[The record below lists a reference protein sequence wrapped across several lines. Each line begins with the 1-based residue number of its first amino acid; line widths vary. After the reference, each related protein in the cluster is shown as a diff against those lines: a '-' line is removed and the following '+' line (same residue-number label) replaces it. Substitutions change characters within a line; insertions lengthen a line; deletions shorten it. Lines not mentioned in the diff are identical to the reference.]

1 MQRIGII
8 RGGMSDEYDI
18 SIKTGGRIIQALQ
31 RGGLEPIDMLVTRD
45 GVFHVNG
52 KETDI
57 ERIPE
62 FVDGVFIALHGKLG
76 EDGRVQK
83 ALETL
88 GVPYNGTHSSNIGRT
103 HDKRISKQIAAE
115 LGIAVPDA
123 YVIPDAGGVPEAMR
137 EAFAEKGAREIWEH
151 VAPPWVVKPTN
162 GGSSKMVRYA
172 ATFPELTKAVY
183 ELLGSTDDILAETHI
198 SGREVHMFAAEN
210 FRNQPL
216 YVAPPL
222 EIFHGE
228 KIFSEERRAKGD
240 YTSAFAKHADS
251 TLNQGLEK
259 LARDV
264 FEKFGLAGY
273 ATMNFLV
280 TPKKIYLLEV
290 DALPAFDEHSPLT
303 RILDGIGA
311 PLEHVI
317 VSILNKKTLLPE

>member
-1 MQRIGII
+1 MNRIGII
-8 RGGMSDEYDI
+8 RGGMSDEYDV

-31 RGGLEPIDMLVTRD
+31 RSGLEPIDMLVTKD

-83 ALETL
+83 ALEEL
-88 GVPYNGTHSSNIGRT
+88 GVPYNGTNSANIGRT

-115 LGIAVPDA
+115 LGINVPDA

-137 EAFAEKGAREIWEH
+137 EAFAEKGAQEILDH
-151 VAPPWVVKPTN
+151 VAPPWVIKPTN
-162 GGSSKMVRYA
+162 SGSSKQVRYA
-172 ATFPELTKAVY
+172 GTFPELIKAVY
-183 ELLGSTDDILAETHI
+183 ELLGTTDDILAETHI
-198 SGREVHMFAAEN
+198 KGREVHMFAAEN
-210 FRNQPL
+210 FRDQSL

-228 KIFSEERRAKGD
+228 KIFSEQNRATGNYK
-240 YTSAFAKHADS
+240 SHFAKHSDDS
-251 TLNQGLEK
+251 LNQGLEK

-273 ATMNFLV
+273 ATMDFLV
-280 TPKKIYLLEV
+280 AGNKIYLLEI
-290 DALPAFDEHSPLT
+290 DALPAFDEHSPLS
-303 RILDGIGA
+303 RILEGIGA
-311 PLEHVI
+311 PLDHVI
-317 VSILNKKTLLPE
+317 LKIMRQ

>member
-1 MQRIGII
+1 MHRIGII
-8 RGGMSDEYDI
+8 RGGMSEEYDV
-18 SIKTGGRIIQALQ
+18 SIKTGGRIIQALA
-31 RGGLEPIDMLVTRD
+31 RSGLEPIDMLVTKD

-62 FVDGVFIALHGKLG
+62 LVDGVFIALHGKLG

-88 GVPYNGTHSSNIGRT
+88 GVPYNGTNSDNIGRT
-103 HDKRISKQIAAE
+103 HDKRVSKQIAAE
-115 LGIAVPDA
+115 LGIHVPDS
-123 YVIPDAGGVPEAMR
+123 YVLPDAGGVPESMR
-137 EAFAEKGAREIWEH
+137 ETFAEKGAKEIWEH

-162 GGSSKMVRYA
+162 SGSSKQVRYA
-172 ATFPELTKAVY
+172 ANFPELVTAVY

-198 SGREVHMFAAEN
+198 QGREVHMFAAEN
-210 FRNQPL
+210 FRDQSL

-228 KIFSEERRAKGD
+228 KILSEKKLSTGD
-240 YTSAFAKHADS
+240 YTSAFAKHSDDS
-251 TLNQGLEK
+251 LNKGLEK

-273 ATMNFLV
+273 AMMNFIV
-280 TPKKIYLLEV
+280 TPKHIYLLEV
-290 DALPAFDEHSPLT
+290 DALPAFDEHGTLT

-311 PLEHVI
+311 PIDHV
-317 VSILNKKTLLPE
+317 VLKILGNK

>member
-1 MQRIGII
+1 MNRIGII
-8 RGGMSDEYDI
+8 RGGMSDEYDV

-31 RGGLEPIDMLVTRD
+31 RSGLEPIDMLVTKD

-83 ALETL
+83 ALEEL
-88 GVPYNGTHSSNIGRT
+88 GVPYNGTNSANIGRT

-115 LGIAVPDA
+115 LGINVPDA

-137 EAFAEKGAREIWEH
+137 EAFAEKGAKEIWEH

-162 GGSSKMVRYA
+162 SGSSKQVRYA
-172 ATFPELTKAVY
+172 GTFPELVKAVY
-183 ELLGSTDDILAETHI
+183 ELLGTTDDILAETHI
-198 SGREVHMFAAEN
+198 QGREVHVFAAEN
-210 FRNQPL
+210 FRDQSL

-228 KIFSEERRAKGD
+228 KIFSEQKRATGD
-240 YTSAFAKHADS
+240 YKSSFAKHSDDS
-251 TLNQGLEK
+251 LNAGLEK

-273 ATMNFLV
+273 ATMDFLV
-280 TPKKIYLLEV
+280 AGNKIYLLEI

-303 RILDGIGA
+303 RILEGIGA
-311 PLEHVI
+311 PLDHVI
-317 VSILNKKTLLPE
+317 LKIMKQ